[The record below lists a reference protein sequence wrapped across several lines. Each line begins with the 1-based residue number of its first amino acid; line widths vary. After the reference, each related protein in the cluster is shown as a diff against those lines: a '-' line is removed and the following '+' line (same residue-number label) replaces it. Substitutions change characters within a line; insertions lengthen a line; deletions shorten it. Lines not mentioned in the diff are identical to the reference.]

1 LTTTHNNMAT
11 VAQEPTN
18 IDFALTTGTLK
29 KPIYEM
35 TTEEREEFYKGMALE
50 TRTYLFSIGQRLVY
64 EKNGKIV
71 AEYAD
76 GTIKL
81 VR

>member
-1 LTTTHNNMAT
+1 MA
-11 VAQEPTN
+11 AIIQETAN

-29 KPIYEM
+29 KPIYEL
-35 TTEEREEFYKGMALE
+35 TSQEREEFYQDMAE
-50 TRTYLFSIGQRLVY
+50 EVKSYLFSIGQPLVY

-76 GTIKL
+76 GTSKVI
-81 VR
+81 R

>member
-1 LTTTHNNMAT
+1 MAT

-35 TTEEREEFYKGMALE
+35 APEEREEFYKDMALK
-50 TRTYLFSIGQRLVY
+50 TRTYLFSIGQPLVY

-76 GTIKL
+76 RTIKL